1 MKEENNDIAIKVNH
15 VYKSFNVYYDR
26 ANTLKERL
34 LFIGRNKKREKREI
48 LNDINIDIKKGET
61 VALIGDVHGFRAVG
75 QRKINTFKINDT
87 NNFSQQRNN

>member
-34 LFIGRNKKREKREI
+34 LFIGRNKKREKE
-48 LNDINIDIKKGET
+48 NIEAYRKQYTIMDSNKKQIE
-61 VALIGDVHGFRAVG
+61 
-75 QRKINTFKINDT
+75 
-87 NNFSQQRNN
+87 